1 MNEILQKEVEFKEE
15 VEKKNEELEKL
26 NNTYRNEK
34 ESIKETLT
42 EDLESKSVELSDY
55 REKIAST
62 EKQLRMIQ
70 DELK

>member
-34 ESIKETLT
+34 ERIKETLT